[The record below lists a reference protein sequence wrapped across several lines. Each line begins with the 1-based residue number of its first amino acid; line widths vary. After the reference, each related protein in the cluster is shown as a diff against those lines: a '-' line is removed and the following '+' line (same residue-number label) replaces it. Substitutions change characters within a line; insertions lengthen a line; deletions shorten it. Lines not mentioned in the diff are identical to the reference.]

1 MSSTPPVLEKG
12 GGGTCNMSS
21 TRPVLEKG
29 GGGRV
34 TCRRLHQS

>member
-12 GGGTCNMSS
+12 GGGACNMSS